1 MTGKR
6 TQNETQA
13 PFILIKIVTAR
24 VMKFMILC
32 TLFAVASAAN
42 CYAPIELVFALDES
56 GSVGSSNYNKA
67 KGALLFI
74 AARSLLRP

>member
-1 MTGKR
+1 
-6 TQNETQA
+6 
-13 PFILIKIVTAR
+13 
-24 VMKFMILC
+24 MILS

>member
-1 MTGKR
+1 MKHKPKNR
-6 TQNETQA
+6 DS
-13 PFILIKIVTAR
+13 AR
-24 VMKFMILC
+24 VMKFMILSS
-32 TLFAVASAAN
+32 LFAVASAAN